1 MDLNGTQAYKRAGY
15 SAKTD
20 DVAAVGVFKLLRN
33 PKILHFIEELQE
45 ELRRKA
51 ELTAENI
58 EVVWIAPQSCH

>member
-1 MDLNGTQAYKRAGY
+1 M
-15 SAKTD
+15 
-20 DVAAVGVFKLLRN
+20 GVFKLLRN